1 MDGKQQTMTTE
12 AARLEQASTAV
23 SDTASSDTAGSDS
36 RVRTG
41 SRSAEGSA
49 TFIGAAASALGLVW
63 IIYERVLP
71 FSGALGFWLCWYAV
85 FVGLYFLMARL
96 QWDKLEARN
105 RLATVAFATGG
116 VLAFVIVVDQVG
128 YTLVKGSGAV
138 GHVNFWTQS
147 LGFAGP
153 ESPMKVGGILH
164 AIVGSVEQLG
174 LATLFAVPLGVTA
187 ALYLT
192 EIGGGLARVVRTI
205 VEAMTALPDLVAG
218 LFIYVTLI
226 LSFGFQKSGFAAS
239 LAIGMTMM
247 PIVARASE
255 VVLRIVPGTLREA
268 AYAVGGTQWR
278 TVKDVILP
286 TARSGLAT
294 AVVLAMARGIGETAP
309 VLLVAGYTKELNAD
323 PFSGPQVSLP
333 LFIYNAV
340 HVLGTPPYVERGFG
354 AGFVLVVLVLALF
367 TIARRLGGAA
377 PGELSKRQ
385 RRKLSRKAL
394 QT

>member
-1 MDGKQQTMTTE
+1 MTID
-12 AARLEQASTAV
+12 AAQPRQDSTAV
-23 SDTASSDTAGSDS
+23 SET

-41 SRSAEGSA
+41 SRSAEGGA
-49 TFIGAAASALGLVW
+49 TFIGAAASSLGLVW

-71 FSGALGFWLCWYAV
+71 FSGALGFWLCWYAM
-85 FVGLYFLMARL
+85 FIGLYFLMARL
-96 QWDKLEARN
+96 QWDRLEARN

-128 YTLVKGSGAV
+128 YTLVKGSAAV

-153 ESPMKVGGILH
+153 ESPMRVGGILH

-192 EIGGGLARVVRTI
+192 EVGGGLARVVRTI

-226 LSFGFQKSGFAAS
+226 LSLGFGKSGFAAS

-268 AYAVGGTQWR
+268 AYAVGGAQWR

-340 HVLGTPPYVERGFG
+340 HIFGTPPYVERGFG
-354 AGFVLVVLVLALF
+354 AGFVLVVVVLALF
-367 TIARRLGGAA
+367 TIARRLGGSV

-385 RRKLSRKAL
+385 RRKLSREAL
-394 QT
+394 RT